1 MAVLKSGSKGND
13 VKKLQ
18 TDLNK
23 LGAKPQLKVDGIF
36 GPRTLEAVKAFQKKA
51 KLKPDGQ
58 VGKLTLGAIRAG
70 GALPEMGVPDYKA
83 KLNRA
88 LVAKAHNLE
97 LAKMHSRFAK
107 VVDVLEDEIK
117 VKVPKAVK
125 LLEGNQKHWDQIVKN
140 SREIVA
146 KQAEFEAIRLSHPD
160 KAKKLAA
167 ECEKLRD
174 QSGTIFKSQM
184 QGNQKQADAIFKEAR
199 KKVREA
205 AAKIDAELKAL
216 WENTNQKL

>member
-1 MAVLKSGSKGND
+1 MSVIKSGSKGND

-23 LGAKPQLKVDGIF
+23 LGAKPKLKVDGVF
-36 GPRTLEAVKAFQKKA
+36 GPKTLEAVKAFQKKA

-70 GALPEMGVPDYKA
+70 GALPEMGVSDYKPR
-83 KLNRA
+83 LNKA
-88 LVAKAHNLE
+88 LVAKAHNFE
-97 LAKMHSRFAK
+97 LAKMHGRFAK
-107 VVDVLEDEIK
+107 AVDILEDEVK

-125 LLEGNQKHWDQIVKN
+125 LLEGNQKYWDQLVKN
-140 SREIVA
+140 AREVVA

-160 KAKKLAA
+160 KAKKLAD
-167 ECEKLRD
+167 ECQKLRD
-174 QSGTIFKSQM
+174 QNDAIYKNQM
-184 QGNQKQADAIFKEAR
+184 KANQKTADAVFREAR

-205 AAKIDAELKAL
+205 AAKIEAELKAL
-216 WENTNQKL
+216 WENTDAKL